1 MLFLGPIPL
10 LFRYARKAPAAG
22 AGSLMDAT
30 PTSTSCGGESGKM
43 RVSMCGSLGHIA
55 MRIVLSWLLIARM
68 GLSAVAL
75 ATGIG
80 WTAVNVF
87 WLVKY
92 LRSQRET
99 ESAKM

>member
-1 MLFLGPIPL
+1 
-10 LFRYARKAPAAG
+10 
-22 AGSLMDAT
+22 MDAT

-87 WLVKY
+87 WFVKC
-92 LRSQRET
+92 LRSQREP